1 MLRKLRQKMRR
12 AQDQK
17 GFTLVEL
24 MVVVVILGILVA
36 IAVPLYNAQTEKAKT
51 TTCQA
56 NQRIIESAIVQWSM
70 DMDPDDMDPD
80 NENNDIPN
88 LDNLLDNLVDGG
100 YLQSKPKCPSNND
113 PSNND
118 TYEIVQPAG
127 SVTWSV
133 TCTEEDDHNED

>member
-36 IAVPLYNAQTEKAKT
+36 IAVPLYNVQTEKAKT

-56 NQRIIESAIVQWSM
+56 NQRIIESAILQWS
-70 DMDPDDMDPD
+70 MDPD
-80 NENNDIPN
+80 NEDNDIPN
-88 LDNLLDNLVDGG
+88 LDDLLGGLVAAG
-100 YLQSKPKCPSNND
+100 YLQSEPECPSNGEYKID
-113 PSNND
+113 KID
-118 TYEIVQPAG
+118 RDDG

-133 TCTEEDDHNED
+133 TCTCEIDDHNGVEVED

>member
-70 DMDPDDMDPD
+70 DHPD
-80 NENNDIPN
+80 NENIPS
-88 LDNLLDNLVDGG
+88 LDDLVGD
-100 YLQSKPKCPSNND
+100 YLQSKPECPSNND

-118 TYEIVQPAG
+118 TYDIVQPAG

-133 TCTEEDDHNED
+133 TCKIQDDHNRVEVEG

>member
-36 IAVPLYNAQTEKAKT
+36 IAVPLYNAQTEKVKKA
-51 TTCQA
+51 TCQA

-70 DMDPDDMDPD
+70 DPENAGIPKLDD
-80 NENNDIPN
+80 
-88 LDNLLDNLVDGG
+88 LVNGG

>member
-70 DMDPDDMDPD
+70 DPD
-80 NENNDIPN
+80 NENAGIPD
-88 LDNLLDNLVDGG
+88 LGDLVDDG
-100 YLQSKPKCPSNND
+100 YLQSEPKCPSNNGEYKIEYNID
-113 PSNND
+113 PD
-118 TYEIVQPAG
+118 DG

-133 TCTEEDDHNED
+133 TCEIKGHNRVEVED